1 MPGKSQNRGRLTAY
15 CHPPTA
21 YSRRSGERRGS
32 PVILASRAR
41 VPARRGRVNPAARA
55 HVQCL
60 RPAGG
65 VKVSGPRDLRAH
77 PRRVAAK
84 GSEDE
89 KTMGVWARL
98 KRSLRAVFG
107 GIIEKTED
115 PELIL
120 QQTIRDM
127 RDRVPELNNSVAQV
141 MATEKLLAK
150 NKERLE
156 TQVVDL
162 DSKIRASGKMGR
174 DDIATAYIGQ
184 VQQGQLNLQ
193 KASQQLEHA
202 NLASKQALKARD
214 NYVLQM
220 QRRTAEAM
228 QLINQSKQA
237 KLQEQ
242 LAQTMESFELG
253 DDASTSNEMRDKID
267 RRAAAAEAKMQLG
280 AASVDTQMQ
289 DIEREAMD
297 MQLQDKLLAYKRDM
311 GLLGTGTSAP
321 APQAL
326 PAEGETTSGGQNG
339 TGGGHVS

>member
-1 MPGKSQNRGRLTAY
+1 
-15 CHPPTA
+15 
-21 YSRRSGERRGS
+21 
-32 PVILASRAR
+32 
-41 VPARRGRVNPAARA
+41 
-55 HVQCL
+55 
-60 RPAGG
+60 
-65 VKVSGPRDLRAH
+65 
-77 PRRVAAK
+77 
-84 GSEDE
+84 
-89 KTMGVWARL
+89 MGVWTRM
-98 KRSLRAVFG
+98 KRSMRALFG

-115 PELIL
+115 PELLL

-162 DSKIRASGKMGR
+162 DSKIRASVKMGR

-184 VQQGQLNLQ
+184 LQQAQLDLQ
-193 KASQQLEHA
+193 KTSQQLEHA

-242 LAQTMESFELG
+242 LAQTMESFQLG
-253 DDASTSNEMRDKID
+253 DDAGTFNEMRDKID

-280 AASVDTQMQ
+280 SASVDTQMQ
-289 DIEREAMD
+289 EIEREAMD
-297 MQLQDKLLAYKRDM
+297 MQLQDRLLEYKRDM
-311 GLLGTGTSAP
+311 GLLGAGSSAP
-321 APQAL
+321 TRQAL
-326 PAEGETTSGGQNG
+326 PAEGETTTTTGGQNG
-339 TGGGHVS
+339 TGGSRTS

>member
-1 MPGKSQNRGRLTAY
+1 M
-15 CHPPTA
+15 
-21 YSRRSGERRGS
+21 
-32 PVILASRAR
+32 
-41 VPARRGRVNPAARA
+41 
-55 HVQCL
+55 
-60 RPAGG
+60 
-65 VKVSGPRDLRAH
+65 
-77 PRRVAAK
+77 
-84 GSEDE
+84 
-89 KTMGVWARL
+89 
-98 KRSLRAVFG
+98 KRSLRALFG

-162 DSKIRASGKMGR
+162 DSKIRASVKMGR

-184 VQQGQLNLQ
+184 LQQAQLDLQ
-193 KASQQLEHA
+193 KTSQQLEHA
-202 NLASKQALKARD
+202 NNASKQALKARD

-242 LAQTMESFELG
+242 LAQTMESFQLG
-253 DDASTSNEMRDKID
+253 DDASTFNEMRDKID

-280 AASVDTQMQ
+280 SASVDTQMQ
-289 DIEREAMD
+289 EIEREALD
-297 MQLQDKLLAYKRDM
+297 MQLADKLLAYKRDM
-311 GLLGTGTSAP
+311 GLLGTGSSAP
-321 APQAL
+321 TPQAL
-326 PAEGETTSGGQNG
+326 PAEGETTTTNLGQNG
-339 TGGGHVS
+339 TGGTSH

>member
-1 MPGKSQNRGRLTAY
+1 
-15 CHPPTA
+15 
-21 YSRRSGERRGS
+21 
-32 PVILASRAR
+32 
-41 VPARRGRVNPAARA
+41 
-55 HVQCL
+55 
-60 RPAGG
+60 
-65 VKVSGPRDLRAH
+65 
-77 PRRVAAK
+77 
-84 GSEDE
+84 
-89 KTMGVWARL
+89 MGLWTRM
-98 KRSLRAVFG
+98 KRSVRALFG

-162 DSKIRASGKMGR
+162 DSKIRASVKMGR

-184 VQQGQLNLQ
+184 LQQAQLDLQ
-193 KASQQLEHA
+193 KTSQQLEHA

-242 LAQTMESFELG
+242 LAQTMESFEIG
-253 DDASTSNEMRDKID
+253 DDASTFNEMRDKID

-311 GLLGTGTSAP
+311 GLLSAGSGAP
-321 APQAL
+321 ATQAL
-326 PAEGETTSGGQNG
+326 PAEGETSSGNQNG
-339 TGGGHVS
+339 TGS

>member
-1 MPGKSQNRGRLTAY
+1 
-15 CHPPTA
+15 
-21 YSRRSGERRGS
+21 
-32 PVILASRAR
+32 
-41 VPARRGRVNPAARA
+41 
-55 HVQCL
+55 
-60 RPAGG
+60 
-65 VKVSGPRDLRAH
+65 
-77 PRRVAAK
+77 
-84 GSEDE
+84 
-89 KTMGVWARL
+89 MGIWTRM
-98 KRSLRAVFG
+98 KRSMRALFG

-162 DSKIRASGKMGR
+162 DSKIRASVKMGR

-184 VQQGQLNLQ
+184 LQQAQVDLQ
-193 KASQQLEHA
+193 KTSQQLEHA
-202 NLASKQALKARD
+202 GSASKQALKARD

-228 QLINQSKQA
+228 QLINASKQA

-242 LAQTMESFELG
+242 LAQTMESFQLG
-253 DDASTSNEMRDKID
+253 DDASTFNEMRDKID

-280 AASVDTQMQ
+280 AANVDTQMQ

-311 GLLGTGTSAP
+311 GLLGSGGAAT
-321 APQAL
+321 PQAL
-326 PAEGETTSGGQNG
+326 PAEGETTSGSQNG
-339 TGGGHVS
+339 TGGSHTS

>member
-1 MPGKSQNRGRLTAY
+1 
-15 CHPPTA
+15 
-21 YSRRSGERRGS
+21 
-32 PVILASRAR
+32 
-41 VPARRGRVNPAARA
+41 
-55 HVQCL
+55 
-60 RPAGG
+60 
-65 VKVSGPRDLRAH
+65 
-77 PRRVAAK
+77 
-84 GSEDE
+84 
-89 KTMGVWARL
+89 MGLWTRM
-98 KRSLRAVFG
+98 KRSMRALFG

-156 TQVVDL
+156 TQVVEI
-162 DSKIRASGKMGR
+162 DSRIRASVKMGR

-184 VQQGQLNLQ
+184 LQQAQLDLL
-193 KASQQLEHA
+193 KTSQQLEHA

-242 LAQTMESFELG
+242 LAQTMESFQLG
-253 DDASTSNEMRDKID
+253 DDASTFNEMRDKID

-280 AASVDTQMQ
+280 AANVDTQMQ
-289 DIEREAMD
+289 DIEREALD
-297 MQLQDKLLAYKRDM
+297 MQLQDKLLEYKRDM

-321 APQAL
+321 TPQAL
-326 PAEGETTSGGQNG
+326 PAEGESSTAG
-339 TGGGHVS
+339 TGQVGAGEGRTG

>member
-1 MPGKSQNRGRLTAY
+1 MGLWTRMK
-15 CHPPTA
+15 
-21 YSRRSGERRGS
+21 RSM
-32 PVILASRAR
+32 RA
-41 VPARRGRVNPAARA
+41 
-55 HVQCL
+55 L
-60 RPAGG
+60 FGG
-65 VKVSGPRDLRAH
+65 V
-77 PRRVAAK
+77 
-84 GSEDE
+84 
-89 KTMGVWARL
+89 
-98 KRSLRAVFG
+98 
-107 GIIEKTED
+107 IEKTED

-162 DSKIRASGKMGR
+162 DSKIRASVKMGR

-184 VQQGQLNLQ
+184 LQQAQLDLQ
-193 KASQQLEHA
+193 KTSQQLDHA
-202 NLASKQALKARD
+202 TGASKQALKARD

-242 LAQTMESFELG
+242 LAQTMESFQLG
-253 DDASTSNEMRDKID
+253 DDASTFNEMRDKID

-280 AASVDTQMQ
+280 AANVDNKMQ
-289 DIEREAMD
+289 DIEREALD

-311 GLLGTGTSAP
+311 GLLGSGAGAAT
-321 APQAL
+321 PQAL
-326 PAEGETTSGGQNG
+326 PAEGETTGGSQNG
-339 TGGGHVS
+339 TGGGRTS

>member
-1 MPGKSQNRGRLTAY
+1 MGLW
-15 CHPPTA
+15 
-21 YSRRSGERRGS
+21 SR
-32 PVILASRAR
+32 V
-41 VPARRGRVNPAARA
+41 
-55 HVQCL
+55 
-60 RPAGG
+60 
-65 VKVSGPRDLRAH
+65 
-77 PRRVAAK
+77 
-84 GSEDE
+84 
-89 KTMGVWARL
+89 
-98 KRSLRAVFG
+98 KRSMRALFG

-162 DSKIRASGKMGR
+162 DSKIRASVKMNR

-184 VQQGQLNLQ
+184 LQQAQMDLLKTG
-193 KASQQLEHA
+193 QQLEHA
-202 NLASKQALKARD
+202 TLASKQALKARD

-242 LAQTMESFELG
+242 LAQTMASFQLG
-253 DDASTSNEMRDKID
+253 DDAGTFNEMRDKID
-267 RRAAAAEAKMQLG
+267 RRAAAAEAKLQLG
-280 AASVDTQMQ
+280 SATVDTQMQ
-289 DIEREAMD
+289 EIEREAMD
-297 MQLQDKLLAYKRDM
+297 MQLQDKLLTYKREM
-311 GLLGTGTSAP
+311 GLLSSGPSDG

-326 PAEGETTSGGQNG
+326 PAKGETGEPTSTAVN
-339 TGGGHVS
+339 GGGAGS

>member
-1 MPGKSQNRGRLTAY
+1 M
-15 CHPPTA
+15 
-21 YSRRSGERRGS
+21 
-32 PVILASRAR
+32 
-41 VPARRGRVNPAARA
+41 
-55 HVQCL
+55 
-60 RPAGG
+60 
-65 VKVSGPRDLRAH
+65 
-77 PRRVAAK
+77 
-84 GSEDE
+84 
-89 KTMGVWARL
+89 
-98 KRSLRAVFG
+98 KRSMRALFG

-156 TQVVDL
+156 TQQVDL
-162 DSKIRASGKMGR
+162 DSKIRASVKMGR

-184 VQQGQLNLQ
+184 LQQVQIDLVKTG
-193 KASQQLEHA
+193 QQLEHA
-202 NLASKQALKARD
+202 NNASKQALKARD

-242 LAQTMESFELG
+242 LAQTMESFQLG
-253 DDASTSNEMRDKID
+253 DDASTFNEMRDKID

-289 DIEREAMD
+289 EIEREALD
-297 MQLQDKLLAYKRDM
+297 MQLADKLLAYKRDM
-311 GLLGTGTSAP
+311 GLLGAGNAP
-321 APQAL
+321 RTQAL
-326 PAEGETTSGGQNG
+326 PAEGETSGGQNG
-339 TGGGHVS
+339 TGGR

>member
-1 MPGKSQNRGRLTAY
+1 
-15 CHPPTA
+15 
-21 YSRRSGERRGS
+21 
-32 PVILASRAR
+32 
-41 VPARRGRVNPAARA
+41 
-55 HVQCL
+55 
-60 RPAGG
+60 
-65 VKVSGPRDLRAH
+65 
-77 PRRVAAK
+77 
-84 GSEDE
+84 
-89 KTMGVWARL
+89 MGLWTRM
-98 KRSLRAVFG
+98 KRSMRALFG

-156 TQVVDL
+156 SQVVDL
-162 DSKIRASGKMGR
+162 DSKIRASVKMGR

-184 VQQGQLNLQ
+184 LQQAQVDLQ
-193 KASQQLEHA
+193 KTSQQLEHA

-253 DDASTSNEMRDKID
+253 DDASTFNEMRDKID

-280 AASVDTQMQ
+280 AANVDTQMQ

-311 GLLGTGTSAP
+311 GLLGAGANAP
-321 APQAL
+321 TPQAL
-326 PAEGETTSGGQNG
+326 PAEGETTSGGPNG
-339 TGGGHVS
+339 AGGGRSS